1 MTGTG
6 LPTTTIG
13 AYPKPDYVPV
23 VDWFQATDGMC
34 TSSATV
40 VYEENLAQA
49 GEEAEA
55 LFVRAVEE
63 VIGDQVEA
71 GIDVPTDGE
80 VRRENYIH
88 YHCRHLDGFD
98 FQNLSSRVLRDG
110 AYETDLP
117 TIRSAIKVRDSGFLV
132 HDWKA
137 AQQFTDRPVK
147 VTVPG
152 PITIADTTADA
163 HYNDPASLARDLAD
177 ALNVEIRALADA
189 GCTVIQV
196 DEPLFARK
204 VEGALSYG
212 IETLERCFAGI
223 PDNVTRAM
231 HMCCG
236 YPNYLDQTD
245 YHKADPDSYFRLA
258 DALDKA
264 AIDQI
269 SIEDAHRHNDLSLL
283 QRFSDTTI
291 IFGCIAIAKSQLE
304 TVEEVKARL
313 QQALDHIDRD
323 RLVAAPD
330 CGLGHLGRD
339 LARKK
344 LTVMC
349 EAAALV

>member
-1 MTGTG
+1 MSGKG

-23 VDWFQATDGMC
+23 VDWFQAPDGMC

-40 VYEENLAQA
+40 IYNEHAEKF
-49 GEEAEA
+49 GEDAEP
-55 LFVRAVEE
+55 LFVRAAKE
-63 VIGDQVEA
+63 VIADQVEA
-71 GIDVPTDGE
+71 GVDVPTDGE

-98 FQNLSSRVLRDG
+98 FENLSTRVLRDG
-110 AYETDLP
+110 AYETELP

-163 HYNDPASLARDLAD
+163 HYDDPAALAQDLAD

-189 GCTVIQV
+189 GCKVIQV

-204 VEGALSYG
+204 VDAALSYG
-212 IETLERCFAGI
+212 IETLERCFTGV
-223 PDNVTRAM
+223 PSDVTRAM

-245 YHKADPDSYFRLA
+245 YHKADPDSYFQLA

-264 AIDQI
+264 AIAQI

-283 QRFSDTTI
+283 DRFQQTAI
-291 IFGCIAIAKSQLE
+291 IFGCIAIARSEIE
-304 TVEEVKARL
+304 TVDDVKARL
-313 QQALDHIDRD
+313 KLALDHIDRD
-323 RLVAAPD
+323 RLIAAPD

-349 EAAALV
+349 KAAASV